1 MPLPYEL
8 SARDAGSSVCAIRQ
22 AAAKVISEANRISG
36 THRVAVVLSVL
47 NPKDL
52 LLAVADAATIAQRG
66 ISRGEQIGA
75 SLSPRSQCATLQFR
89 SLSRCLS
96 PPTRLALD
104 WKKL

>member
-1 MPLPYEL
+1 VDR
-8 SARDAGSSVCAIRQ
+8 SADRFTPTKAGGV
-22 AAAKVISEANRISG
+22 G
-36 THRVAVVLSVL
+36 VVLSIL

-52 LLAVADAATIAQRG
+52 LLAVADAATIAQTG
-66 ISRGEQIGA
+66 ISTGEQIGA